1 MNKLFSICI
10 IAVIAAM
17 GVVNAQT
24 DSVKYDWAVYPSKAN
39 TGKTNNSTDTLQFVN
54 IKNGAQGQSTIHKPQ
69 DAESISSELKQKT
82 EPKTKGYRLQVFL
95 SQDKEQVMKMKAE
108 FIKNFD
114 DVEVYVDRKAPNYRL
129 KVGDFYN
136 RFDANAYKL
145 KIAKLYPNAIVVSD
159 DVSLPKVIIEE
170 VPQNSNE

>member
-1 MNKLFSICI
+1 MNKLLSICI
-10 IAVIAAM
+10 IMVIASM
-17 GVVNAQT
+17 GTLYAQT
-24 DSVKYDWAVYPSKAN
+24 DSVKYDWAVFPSKAN
-39 TGKTNNSTDTLQFVN
+39 KKSSTDTIQFVN
-54 IKNGAQGQSTIHKPQ
+54 IKNGAQGQSTINKPQ
-69 DAESISSELKQKT
+69 DTETISSELKQVA

-145 KIAKLYPNAIVVSD
+145 KIAKLYPNCIVVAD
-159 DVSLPKVIIEE
+159 DVALPKVIIQEST
-170 VPQNSNE
+170 QNSNE

>member
-1 MNKLFSICI
+1 MNRLFNFLVAFLL
-10 IAVIAAM
+10 IACAH
-17 GVVNAQT
+17 AQT
-24 DSVKYDWAVYPSKAN
+24 DSVKYEWGVFPKKGNVAP
-39 TGKTNNSTDTLQFVN
+39 NSSSDTIKFVN
-54 IKNGAQGQSTIHKPQ
+54 LKNGAQGQSNISKPQ
-69 DAESISSELKQKT
+69 DVETISSELQQKQ

-95 SQDKEQVMKMKAE
+95 SQDKEQVMKTKAE

-145 KIAKLYPNAIVVSD
+145 KISKIYPNAIVVSD
-159 DVSLPKVIIEE
+159 DVSLPKVTIQESN
-170 VPQNSNE
+170 QNSNE